1 MLQRLQGWTT
11 KASSWSG
18 RGRGRGLQPHDVEL
32 LADRHPK
39 PPLADRQSN
48 PPPRRPSDAARQQR
62 QQVIAEQGRTE
73 QQAIMREFSEIVR
86 AEQQVMRDHTE
97 RVGARQLSIVIG
109 LLERLNVLSERMIIL
124 TDVVRNLAEN
134 VAGLDAAVAQLTALE
149 GS

>member
-1 MLQRLQGWTT
+1 
-11 KASSWSG
+11 
-18 RGRGRGLQPHDVEL
+18 
-32 LADRHPK
+32 
-39 PPLADRQSN
+39 
-48 PPPRRPSDAARQQR
+48 
-62 QQVIAEQGRTE
+62 
-73 QQAIMREFSEIVR
+73 MREFSEIVR
-86 AEQQVMRDHTE
+86 AEQQVMRDLTE